1 MLKIQQLKVILIIF
15 SFMPIT
21 KTAKKRLK
29 QNEKRRIL
37 NLGYK
42 RRMKAIVKEIKELV
56 AGNKKEEAKGLLSK
70 AYKIIDKAAKRG
82 IIKDNT
88 AGRKKSRL
96 TKSCSQ

>member
-1 MLKIQQLKVILIIF
+1 
-15 SFMPIT
+15 MPIT

-37 NLGYK
+37 NLRYN
-42 RRMKAIVKEIKELV
+42 RRMKKIVKAIRELIK
-56 AGNKKEEAKGLLSK
+56 GGKKKEGKKLLPD

-82 IIKDNT
+82 IIKENT

-96 TKSCSQ
+96 TKALN